1 MKKNL
6 LKTLLVAGAMA
17 VSQSTFA
24 NTAYY
29 YYNKYTQFE
38 VVPSDA
44 AQVYATT
51 KAETTHTENV
61 TSDVFE
67 GEPVQFFYNITA
79 GYDDLYFTEETCA
92 EGYHFAGFKVINKAQ
107 NEDGSDNKPTEEEIA
122 AADLVL
128 QVPVLKDDYSESG
141 ETAIPEHL
149 SVSKLN
155 IAKPTTDTTP
165 DKTDGTHDGV
175 LNGLYVGTTYTADG
189 GTVGW
194 HDYPDAYVYIYYSTE
209 PVEDGISSVKADG
222 GFKYVYDLNG
232 ARTSSLNKGINI
244 VKMND
249 GSTRKV
255 LK

>member
-1 MKKNL
+1 MKRNL
-6 LKTLLVAGAMA
+6 LKTFVVAAVVMA
-17 VSQSTFA
+17 SQSAFA
-24 NTAYY
+24 GDYY

-38 VVPSDA
+38 VVPASA

-51 KAETTHTENV
+51 KAETTHEENV
-61 TSDVFE
+61 TSEVFE
-67 GEPVQFFYNITA
+67 GEPVQFAYNICG
-79 GYDDLYFTEETCA
+79 GYDDLYFTEESCA

-122 AADLVL
+122 TADLVL

-175 LNGLYVGTTYTADG
+175 LNGLYVGKSYTADG

-209 PVEDGISSVKADG
+209 PVEDGINAVKADN

-232 ARTSSLNKGINI
+232 AQTNELRKGINI

-249 GSTRKV
+249 GSTKKV